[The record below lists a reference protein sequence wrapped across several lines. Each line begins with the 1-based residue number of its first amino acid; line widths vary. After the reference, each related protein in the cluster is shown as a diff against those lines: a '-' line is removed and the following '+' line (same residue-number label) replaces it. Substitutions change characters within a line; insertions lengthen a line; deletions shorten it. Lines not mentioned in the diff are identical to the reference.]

1 MPFYPLNNPKNKNF
15 EKVTVQ
21 KVGALPKNSEKSL
34 LRDLGVN
41 DAKKKF
47 NKFWDIAK
55 NILDEITAVDDIH
68 HSEESQNTGEVV
80 VNMVKAISARDL
92 YEKIQQRHLN
102 KI

>member
-1 MPFYPLNNPKNKNF
+1 MAHDGCNYFLFWVILDRFLPFHPLNNTKNKNF

-47 NKFWDIAK
+47 NKFWDI
-55 NILDEITAVDDIH
+55 
-68 HSEESQNTGEVV
+68 
-80 VNMVKAISARDL
+80 VKTFWMKLLQLMTHIIVKDPKTRGMWL
-92 YEKIQQRHLN
+92 
-102 KI
+102 